1 MNDHIAGLGNS
12 MKRVSINTIAEQAGV
27 SRNTVSLAL
36 RGDARVA
43 DETRDIVLRTAEKLN
58 YRPNLLARAMVTGR
72 SCVIG
77 LAIPRLDF
85 SYMPRLVD
93 AIQEAA
99 FDNGYGVLTCSHH
112 NDFDRLPEV
121 LAYLH
126 DRQVDGVI
134 VHCPVPTW
142 NRLPHVAPKR
152 PTVNL
157 SFGQE
162 RFSGLTFDLLPGAAG
177 DIAVSKLAAA
187 GHRKFGYV
195 GVRDGFFGESRLG
208 GVQQAAARLGLKS
221 ATVFVGED
229 SLEGGRAA
237 ARQFLNAIVRPTA
250 VVAYTD
256 AVAVGFIIEC
266 TQAGVRVPEDVSV
279 VGVDDLPIAQ
289 ACTPGLT
296 TLRAPAAELGHAAM
310 TALLSGEPIEAE
322 SRVFDWQWVPRGS
335 TTPL

>member
-1 MNDHIAGLGNS
+1 MSRI
-12 MKRVSINTIAEQAGV
+12 SINTIAEQAGV

-43 DETRDIVLRTAEKLN
+43 DETRDRVLRAAEKLN

-72 SCVIG
+72 SCMIG
-77 LAIPRLDF
+77 LAIPRIDF

-99 FDNGYGVLTCSHH
+99 FESGYGVLTCSHH
-112 NDFDRLPEV
+112 NDFARLPDV

-134 VHCPVPTW
+134 VHCPVP
-142 NRLPHVAPKR
+142 RSDDPHAVAPKR

-162 RFSGLTFDLLPGAAG
+162 RFPGLTLELLPGAAG
-177 DIAVSKLAAA
+177 DLAVSRLAAQ
-187 GHRKFGYV
+187 GHRRFGYA
-195 GVRDGFFGESRLG
+195 GARDGFFGAARLR
-208 GVQQAAARLGLKS
+208 GVQQATGRLRLEP
-221 ATVFVGED
+221 ADVFVGED
-229 SLEGGRAA
+229 SLDGGREA
-237 ARQFLNAIVRPTA
+237 ARRFLATVARPTA

-256 AVAVGFIIEC
+256 AVAVGFILEC
-266 TQAGVRVPEDVSV
+266 TRAGIRIPDDVSV

-296 TLRAPAAELGHAAM
+296 TLRAPADELGRAAM
-310 TALLSGEPIEAE
+310 AALLSGEPMPSE

-335 TTPL
+335 TAAQ